1 MKTNNIFLMIL
12 VIITSFC
19 GCEKNDVE
27 KDIDKGEVIFELK
40 KTEFKKGETIRAYF
54 INEKDHDIYRVT
66 SSTSVSWLEKFKDE
80 NWESLFYGD
89 TGLPVVTF
97 LKVESGES
105 VFIEYPYTKL
115 EQMVENTEG
124 IYRFSAT
131 ISFTPD
137 FKSDHKKI
145 VSEEFTVE

>member
-1 MKTNNIFLMIL
+1 MKTNNIFLILL
-12 VIITSFC
+12 VIITSFY

-27 KDIDKGEVIFELK
+27 KDKGKVIFELK
-40 KTEFKKGETIRAYF
+40 KTEFKKAETIKAYF
-54 INEKDHDIYRVT
+54 INKKVHDIYRVT
-66 SSTSVSWLEKFKDE
+66 TSTSVSWLEKFKDE
-80 NWESLFYGD
+80 NWETLFYDD
-89 TGLPVVTF
+89 TDLPVVTF

-105 VFIEYPYTKL
+105 VSIEYPYKKL

-124 IYRFSAT
+124 IYRFFAS

-145 VSEEFTVE
+145 VSEEFTAE